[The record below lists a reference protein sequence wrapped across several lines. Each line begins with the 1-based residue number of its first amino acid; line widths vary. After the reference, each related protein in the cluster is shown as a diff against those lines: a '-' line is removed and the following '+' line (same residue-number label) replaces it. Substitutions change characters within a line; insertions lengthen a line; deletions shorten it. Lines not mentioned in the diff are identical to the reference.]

1 MFTGDQLTKM
11 SRFYKLSCSY
21 IRGDNTSYLHVEQKF
36 WHICIYIYIHTHT
49 HICIYTHNMIPLL
62 RWLSGK
68 ESARQQEMQE
78 TRV

>member
-1 MFTGDQLTKM
+1 MSTGDQLTKM

-36 WHICIYIYIHTHT
+36 WHICIYIYTYTYTHMY
-49 HICIYTHNMIPLL
+49 IYTHNMIPLL

>member
-36 WHICIYIYIHTHT
+36 WHIYTHTHT
-49 HICIYTHNMIPLL
+49 HTYVYIHII
-62 RWLSGK
+62 
-68 ESARQQEMQE
+68 
-78 TRV
+78 